1 LDGSIQSSEF
11 AKDPYFGFQVPIT
24 LADIDPGIL
33 VPKSAW
39 ADKNEYTSTAHDLVQ
54 KFQDNF
60 KQYDRGDEI
69 VKIAGPT
76 IN

>member
-1 LDGSIQSSEF
+1 
-11 AKDPYFGFQVPIT
+11 
-24 LADIDPGIL
+24 

-39 ADKNEYTSTAHDLVQ
+39 ADENEYTSTAHVLVQ

-60 KQYDRGDEI
+60 KQYDQGDEI
-69 VKIAGPT
+69 VKKAGPT